1 MTGSTPEPDC
11 PSTLEHLGFVVVLG
25 IFVAWYLWNSAAAS
39 ATFENLFLVGPVS
52 VLGLVLVA
60 IVIAQTIFQKN
71 TTTASAGAIPD
82 RLPVGRTRDAIVV
95 IIAFLV
101 FVAAS
106 PVIGFDLSTF
116 FFVAA
121 VMWYLGE
128 RRIVWI
134 VGLSLAV
141 AVLLT
146 AGALATLTYPLPTAI
161 LGRLWA
167 LL

>member
-1 MTGSTPEPDC
+1 MTGSTPEPDR
-11 PSTLEHLGFVVVLG
+11 PSSLEHLGFVVVLG
-25 IFVAWYLWNSAAAS
+25 IFVVWYLWTSAAAS
-39 ATFENLFLVGPVS
+39 ATFENLLLVGPVS
-52 VLGLVLVA
+52 VVGLVLVA
-60 IVIAQTIFQKN
+60 IIIVQTLFLKSA
-71 TTTASAGAIPD
+71 TPRVAGAIPD
-82 RLPVGRTRDAIVV
+82 RLPVGRTRDAIAV
-95 IIAFLV
+95 ILAFLV
-101 FVAAS
+101 FVGATS
-106 PVIGFDLSTF
+106 IIGFDLATF
-116 FFVAA
+116 FFMAA

>member
-1 MTGSTPEPDC
+1 MTGSTPEPDR
-11 PSTLEHLGFVVVLG
+11 PSTREHLGFVVVLG
-25 IFVAWYLWNSAAAS
+25 VWMGWYLWSSAAAS
-39 ATFENLFLVGPVS
+39 ATFENLFLVAPVS

-60 IVIAQTIFQKN
+60 FIIVQTIFSKHA
-71 TTTASAGAIPD
+71 TPAADGAIPD
-82 RLPVGRTRDAIVV
+82 RMPVGRTRDAIAV

-128 RRIVWI
+128 RRIGWI
-134 VGLSLAV
+134 AGISLAV

>member
-1 MTGSTPEPDC
+1 MTGSTPEPDR
-11 PSTLEHLGFVVVLG
+11 PSTLEHLGFVLVLG
-25 IFVAWYLWNSAAAS
+25 LFVGWYLWTSVAAS
-39 ATFENLFLVGPVS
+39 ATFENLLLVGPVG
-52 VLGLVLVA
+52 VVGLVLVA
-60 IVIAQTIFQKN
+60 IVIVQTVVQKN
-71 TTTASAGAIPD
+71 TTPAAAGAIPD
-82 RLPVGRTRDAIVV
+82 RMPVGRTRDAIAV
-95 IIAFLV
+95 IIAFLA
-101 FVAAS
+101 FVATTS
-106 PVIGFDLSTF
+106 IVGFDLATF
-116 FFVAA
+116 LFMAA

>member
-1 MTGSTPEPDC
+1 MTGSTPEPDR
-11 PSTLEHLGFVVVLG
+11 PSTREHLGFVVVLG
-25 IFVAWYLWNSAAAS
+25 IFVGWYLWSSAAAS
-39 ATFENLFLVGPVS
+39 ASFENLILVGPVS
-52 VLGLVLVA
+52 VVGLVLVA
-60 IVIAQTIFQKN
+60 IIIAQTIFQKN
-71 TTTASAGAIPD
+71 TTPTAAGAIPD
-82 RLPVGRTRDAIVV
+82 RLPVGRTRDAIAV

-101 FVAAS
+101 FVGAS

-116 FFVAA
+116 FFMAA
-121 VMWYLGE
+121 SMWYLGE

-146 AGALATLTYPLPTAI
+146 VGALASLTYPLPTAI

>member
-1 MTGSTPEPDC
+1 MTGSTPEPDR
-11 PSTLEHLGFVVVLG
+11 PSDIEHLGFVAVLG
-25 IFVAWYLWNSAAAS
+25 VWMGWYLWNSAAAS
-39 ATFENLFLVGPVS
+39 AKFENLFLVAPVG
-52 VLGLVLVA
+52 VLGLALVA
-60 IVIAQTIFQKN
+60 LIIGLTVFHKN
-71 TTTASAGAIPD
+71 AAPAAAGAIPD
-82 RLPVGRTRDAIVV
+82 RLPVGRTRDAIAV
-95 IIAFLV
+95 IVAFLV

-116 FFVAA
+116 FFMAA

-134 VGLSLAV
+134 VGISLAV

-167 LL
+167 LP

>member
-1 MTGSTPEPDC
+1 MTGSTPEPDR

-25 IFVAWYLWNSAAAS
+25 VFMGWYLWNSAAAS

-60 IVIAQTIFQKN
+60 IVIGLTIFQIN
-71 TTTASAGAIPD
+71 ATPAAAGAIPD
-82 RLPVGRTRDAIVV
+82 RLPVGRTRDAIAA

-101 FVAAS
+101 FVAAA

-116 FFVAA
+116 FFMAA

-134 VGLSLAV
+134 GGISLAV

-146 AGALATLTYPLPTAI
+146 VGALATLTYPLPTAI